1 MKNGIVTLAA
11 ALVLAASLAGCQ
23 QKGAVGVA
31 VLDPN
36 KVFTTC
42 EACVQGGDYLRT
54 MGQGLQ
60 QELTEM
66 QGTLQ
71 GENGEPAAEA
81 VAKFQAR
88 YQEIQQKMVGEQTRI
103 ATKLDEAFQKVM
115 EEYRAKNGVAV
126 ILNKEN
132 VLSFDG
138 ATDATDAIIAAL
150 NAAAVDLELPA
161 AAPEAAAPETAAP
174 AAPEAAAPAAQP
186 EGEKKAE

>member
-1 MKNGIVTLAA
+1 MKNVIVTLAA

-23 QKGAVGVA
+23 QKGAAGVA

-42 EACVQGGDYLRT
+42 AACVQGGDYLRT
-54 MGQGLQ
+54 LGQGLQ

-66 QGTLQ
+66 QGALQ
-71 GENGEPAAEA
+71 GETGEASEDV

-150 NAAAVDLELPA
+150 DAAAVDLEIPAA
-161 AAPEAAAPETAAP
+161 AAPEAAAPAE
-174 AAPEAAAPAAQP
+174 AAPAAQP